1 MTVDLVALAGVAGG
15 VVVVGGA
22 LVGSG
27 RWVVRRVRGLGEF
40 LEDWRGVPARPGF
53 PARPGVPARLE
64 SIERRVAGIEK
75 ELHPNSGSTL
85 RDAVTRIEGCV
96 TNDGG
101 GS

>member
-1 MTVDLVALAGVAGG
+1 MDLAALAGIAGG
-15 VVVVGGA
+15 AVVVGGA
-22 LVGSG
+22 LIGSG
-27 RWVVRRVRGLGEF
+27 RWVARRVRGLGEF
-40 LEDWRGVPARPGF
+40 LEDWKGVPARPGF

-64 SIERRVAGIEK
+64 QIERRVAGIET

-96 TNDGG
+96 SSEG